1 MLQTLLGV
9 AGAVGG
15 LSMIPMMFGVGQPSQ
30 EEQEQMLRR
39 QLEIQDEFEQQK
51 MARMGGGAGLEGL
64 VGGGRA
70 PSVAELI
77 ADEQLTRQLAGI
89 AKNLGNA
96 REAPMISPELEELLA
111 GQTAR
116 LATLQQSRMMTP
128 MEILSRLEAARG

>member
-15 LSMIPMMFGVGQPSQ
+15 LSMIPMMFGAGQPSQ

-64 VGGGRA
+64 VGGGRS

-89 AKNLGNA
+89 AKNLGSA

-116 LATLQQSRMMTP
+116 LATLQQSRTMTP

>member
-1 MLQTLLGV
+1 MLNTLLGV

-51 MARMGGGAGLEGL
+51 MARMGGGGLEGL